1 MRQLVEDTLKE
12 LDPVVKYTQD
22 AVELC
27 LGTIAQESAYGKY
40 RKQIGGGPGLGI
52 VQMEPD
58 TFNDC
63 VDNYLAFRPQLAAKI
78 KEVSGV
84 KHFNAHDVE
93 NNDKLAICMMRVK
106 YMRDKVPI
114 PSDLTGWAVY
124 WKRVYNTIHGSG
136 KESEFIHNYKFFVEK
151 KALV

>member
-1 MRQLVEDTLKE
+1 MRTLVEDTLKE
-12 LDPVVKYTQD
+12 LEPEVKYTQQ

-52 VQMEPD
+52 VQMEPE

-63 VDNYLAFRPQLAAKI
+63 VDNYLAFRPKLADKI

-84 KHFNAHDVE
+84 KYFNAQDVE

-106 YMRDKVPI
+106 YMRDKVQI
-114 PSDLTGWAVY
+114 PTDLLGWAVY
-124 WKRVYNTIHGSG
+124 WKRVYNTFHGAG
-136 KESEFIHNYKFFVEK
+136 KETEFIHNYKFYVLKEP
-151 KALV
+151 LV